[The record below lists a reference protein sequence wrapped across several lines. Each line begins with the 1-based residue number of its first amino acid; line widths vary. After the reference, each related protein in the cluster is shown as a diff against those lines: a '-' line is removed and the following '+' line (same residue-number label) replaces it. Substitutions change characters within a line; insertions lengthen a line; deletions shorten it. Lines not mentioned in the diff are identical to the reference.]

1 MTTQHNSPGNF
12 FIAHRDIIAT
22 FALWVIFGIGAF
34 MMSGNALVATLNT
47 LSVAVGNIFALATIR
62 RRSVTIRWNPLIT
75 FSGVFAGLVL
85 DTLID
90 LGSPAIIAILVM
102 VVLSIMTDSQSGSG
116 GEKSRRAK
124 DLGV

>member
-1 MTTQHNSPGNF
+1 
-12 FIAHRDIIAT
+12 
-22 FALWVIFGIGAF
+22 
-34 MMSGNALVATLNT
+34 MSGNALVATLNT

-102 VVLSIMTDSQSGSG
+102 VVLSITTDSQSGSG